1 MNKILKLSA
10 LFCAAVLTV
19 VSCQEELDTAQ
30 YSSTAV
36 TLASFGPN
44 PAMRGSTV
52 TFYGSNLDKVTEVN
66 VPGMEPITG
75 SAIEVVESG
84 KTSQIRIVLDIE
96 APEVGY
102 VTLKTSDGKELKTKS
117 ELTYKEPIVFD
128 GFTAKA
134 VNFPGE
140 TIKLKGT
147 YMDLIKAVIFEGG
160 EEVEVLEGATRH
172 EAEVVI
178 PSTAV
183 TGVIILSDKEEIE
196 SLFYSKEELVMG
208 EPTVTANAK
217 AALKAGAEIT
227 VKGAH
232 LDMIKKVVFD
242 GAEVTD
248 LTVAEDNKSFK
259 FTLPA
264 TAKEGEY
271 KAVSYADKEYKA
283 GEFTAVMPTVTKVAP
298 SPVKAGGKLT
308 VTGTNLDL
316 VTKVSCEGADN
327 LTFSTTSDKE
337 IVVDITA
344 KAVEGELTLSLA
356 NESTVVTNFTTVH
369 PTITAVT
376 PTELYAGDEPIKVT
390 GTDLD
395 LIVSATLGG
404 KAVEIK
410 DQTATGLSI
419 ITDATAVSGALVLT
433 LANGETVKAPD
444 AIQVNYHSLVI
455 VSERPAGQHIGE
467 LVTLKGVNM
476 NLVESIY
483 VGTEKV
489 TKYVMRKDDEISF
502 AMPWLKIGMYD
513 LKFVLYNGDT
523 ETQPEQI
530 EVLLERNIQTIYK
543 GSQKVAWNDDDPWL
557 DAPGNKALS
566 ALAYGAF
573 DWSKVVP
580 GTSLVIYYNKIEAA
594 GYAQMRVGDGNW
606 AAIPSWVERFG
617 KGEAD
622 LDGDVMIHTLTKA
635 DIEALVAGNGMVICG
650 HGYEIT
656 EVQLITEI
664 PQEKTLW
671 EGVSEVTWDGGAVTA
686 LSWGGYD
693 FTTVEVGQ
701 QLIAYITVA
710 SGGQIRFGN
719 GSWAALPTTKTFPNA
734 DGDGNITVTPADTKV
749 SVTLSADDLTQLT
762 TAGGLV
768 VCGTGYTITKIA
780 LL

>member
-1 MNKILKLSA
+1 M
-10 LFCAAVLTV
+10 FCAAVLTV

-248 LTVAEDNKSFK
+248 LTIAEDNKSIK

-337 IVVDITA
+337 IAVDITA

-419 ITDATAVSGALVLT
+419 ITDATAVSGELVLA
-433 LANGETVKAPD
+433 LANGEEVKAAD
-444 AIQVNYHSLVI
+444 AIQINYHSLVI

-467 LVTLKGVNM
+467 SVTLKGANM
-476 NLVESIY
+476 DLVENIFIGD
-483 VGTEKV
+483 VKV
-489 TKYVMRKDDEISF
+489 TKYSVRNSGELTFLMPWNKIGSYPVSF
-502 AMPWLKIGMYD
+502 AL
-513 LKFVLYNGDT
+513 FNGDT
-523 ETQPEQI
+523 EYLPEPM
-530 EVLLERNIQTIYK
+530 EVLLERTFETIVNTETSVNWNNNATIAYSKLKVGMTILAEYK
-543 GSQKVAWNDDDPWL
+543 SVEMGEGYHMLRIINS
-557 DAPGNKALS
+557 
-566 ALAYGAF
+566 
-573 DWSKVVP
+573 DWSFNPDGVAD
-580 GTSLVIYYNKIEAA
+580 YNKNFSEDGFWEIPVTKELLTNLA
-594 GYAQMRVGDGNW
+594 GKDFCLTGYGCV
-606 AAIPSWVERFG
+606 
-617 KGEAD
+617 
-622 LDGDVMIHTLTKA
+622 LTKVTL
-635 DIEALVAGNGMVICG
+635 IGLISQ
-650 HGYEIT
+650 
-656 EVQLITEI
+656 EV
-664 PQEKTLW
+664 TLW
-671 EGVSEVTWDGGAVTA
+671 EGEALADDWANQPYLLSDGGKEFIDNNVEAGQDIIFYCEPLSNAWKIQIVEGHWGDTYISLCAV
-686 LSWGGYD
+686 G
-693 FTTVEVGQ
+693 
-701 QLIAYITVA
+701 
-710 SGGQIRFGN
+710 
-719 GSWAALPTTKTFPNA
+719 
-734 DGDGNITVTPADTKV
+734 ADTESGKF
-749 SVTLSADDLTQLT
+749 TEYDLDKNGGCFKIKLTQAMIDSAL
-762 TAGGLV
+762 TAGGWGGIFV
-768 VCGTGYTITKIA
+768 ANGDDIKITKIA
-780 LL
+780 VF

>member
-1 MNKILKLSA
+1 M
-10 LFCAAVLTV
+10 FCAAVLTV

-196 SLFYSKEELVMG
+196 SLFYSKEDLVIG

-248 LTVAEDNKSFK
+248 LTIAEDNKSIK

-283 GEFTAVMPTVTKVAP
+283 GEFTAVVPTVTKVAP

-316 VTKVSCEGADN
+316 VTKVSCKGADE

-419 ITDATAVSGALVLT
+419 VTDATAVSGELVLA
-433 LANGETVKAPD
+433 LANGEDVKAPD
-444 AIQVNYHSLVI
+444 AIQINYHSLVI
-455 VSERPAGQHIGE
+455 VTDRPAGQHIGQS
-467 LVTLKGVNM
+467 VTLKGAHM
-476 NLVESIY
+476 NLVETIY
-483 VGTEKV
+483 VGDVKV
-489 TKYVMRKDDEISF
+489 TRYSIRSDEEITF
-502 AMPWLKIGMYD
+502 LMPWNKIGKYD
-513 LKFVLYNGDT
+513 LKFVLYSGDT
-523 ETQPEQI
+523 EIQPEPI
-530 EVLLERNIQTIYK
+530 EVLLEQTMEVTFQGEVAVNWNNCATIPFSK
-543 GSQKVAWNDDDPWL
+543 LKVGATIIVEYSGV
-557 DAPGNKALS
+557 DAPDGYHMLRVINS
-566 ALAYGAF
+566 
-573 DWSKVVP
+573 DWGFNPDGVAA
-580 GTSLVIYYNKIEAA
+580 YNKNFGIE
-594 GYAQMRVGDGNW
+594 DGFW
-606 AAIPSWVERFG
+606 EIPV
-617 KGEAD
+617 
-622 LDGDVMIHTLTKA
+622 TK
-635 DIEALVAGNGMVICG
+635 E
-650 HGYEIT
+650 
-656 EVQLITEI
+656 LITNLAGKDLCFTGYGCNITKVTLITDI

-671 EGVSEVTWDGGAVTA
+671 EGTSEVTWSGGAVTA

-710 SGGQIRFGN
+710 EGGQIRFGN
-719 GSWAALPTTKTFPNA
+719 GSWAALPSTLSFPNA
-734 DGDGNITVTPADTKV
+734 DAEGNITVTPADTRV
-749 SVTLSADDLTQLT
+749 AVTLTADDLTQLT